1 MSGLR
6 DLLRF
11 CYRSVEDALLAP
23 GVPDQAP
30 DLPDSAVDDEE
41 IQNKENEK
49 AFLTFEVRVASRSD
63 GIHDFEG
70 QIAATS
76 GVVKDLVT
84 EQLNFFNDQ
93 VFLPFLLPSSP
104 SPPFFSFFVSRYYG
118 RNYLYRFSCLLD
130 VDLLIPSSF

>member
-11 CYRSVEDALLAP
+11 CYRSVDAALRAP

-30 DLPDSAVDDEE
+30 DSLDSAVHDEG
-41 IQNKENEK
+41 IQNKENNK
-49 AFLTFEVRVASRSD
+49 AFLTFEVRFASRSD

-76 GVVKDLVT
+76 GLVRDLVT
-84 EQLNFFNDQ
+84 EQLHCFNDH
-93 VFLPFLLPSSP
+93 VFLSFLLSSSP
-104 SPPFFSFFVSRYYG
+104 SPPSFFSFFVSRY
-118 RNYLYRFSCLLD
+118 
-130 VDLLIPSSF
+130 